1 MGAAPFAS
9 IPVGPQPSSPLA
21 PLWFLGH
28 PEEVNAVYAPPA
40 EPSAPGHLLLEG
52 TFQAVVARDALEA
65 CELPWGRRAG
75 GRVAAEGQP
84 EGAGAGEA
92 RLCVAG
98 CVGSPTPRLLWRLS
112 YLCSEALPGLSLW
125 GPGAS
130 PGARPAA
137 VLPGAGSSSCAG
149 DPGCRGAA
157 SAPRE
162 HGQATGA
169 EAAEPRRALAAL
181 ASATGACFSQT
192 ELLNRGLR
200 GGCHS
205 WFPDTTG

>member
-21 PLWFLGH
+21 PLRFLGH

-149 DPGCRGAA
+149 GSRLPGRGQCSEGARPGHGCRGGRA
-157 SAPRE
+157 
-162 HGQATGA
+162 QTGTGRSGFSHRGLLPPDG
-169 EAAEPRRALAAL
+169 AAEP
-181 ASATGACFSQT
+181 GPQ
-192 ELLNRGLR
+192 RGVPFLV
-200 GGCHS
+200 
-205 WFPDTTG
+205 P